1 MDIIRDI
8 LPWLLTA
15 IASVV
20 SWYAG
25 RRQRDNDFLTTL
37 QGNITLLTDNNAKLL
52 AELLE
57 LRKANIEIQTTN
69 ARLQASLAK
78 LQSERDELLREIRK
92 LREDNAVL
100 IDRVEQLSR
109 KIDDR
114 R

>member
-1 MDIIRDI
+1 MDILRDI

-52 AELLE
+52 QELLE

-69 ARLQASLAK
+69 AQLQASLTKMQA
-78 LQSERDELLREIRK
+78 EREEMLMEIRK
-92 LREDNAVL
+92 LRADNGIL
-100 IDRVEQLSR
+100 LDRVEQVSR
-109 KIDDR
+109 KIDHKI
-114 R
+114 